1 MDWTDWS
8 DPSYVDPNPGSINDN
23 ILYQNVAKAADS
35 VFGSQ
40 PVEANSV
47 LANPMFTNSPS
58 GDYSLEQSSPAF
70 NLGFSAADVP
80 LAP

>member
-8 DPSYVDPNPGSINDN
+8 DPSYVAPKPGSVDDN

-40 PVEANSV
+40 PVEANSL
-47 LANPMFTNSPS
+47 LATPCSPTPNRRPHPRAELPPPS
-58 GDYSLEQSSPAF
+58 TSASPRRMYR
-70 NLGFSAADVP
+70 SP
-80 LAP
+80 P